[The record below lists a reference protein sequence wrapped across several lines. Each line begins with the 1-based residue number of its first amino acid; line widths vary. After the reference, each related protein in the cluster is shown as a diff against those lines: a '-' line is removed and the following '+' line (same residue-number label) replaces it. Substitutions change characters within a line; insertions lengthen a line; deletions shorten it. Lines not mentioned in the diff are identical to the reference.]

1 MSYKFVAITTGDL
14 NGVGLEVSAKALS
27 QIPASI
33 KKNRAIFFL
42 FRDHKQSV
50 VQKKYFQLLDRTWL
64 RLQFDSLEKAL
75 HFVRATK
82 NSLPDNALIDLSLKT
97 SPAEWVYESTLACA
111 KKSLDSLVTG
121 PLSKKL
127 TARLPKKPIG
137 HTGIFRQIFPK
148 NTFFMSFI
156 GQDFNVVLA
165 TDHLAFSDVEK
176 TLTKKLLTS
185 SFAAT
190 KKLKTKMRSRKKIA
204 VLGLNPHSGEGGLI
218 GRFEKRTMSRLP
230 AGVDGPLSPD
240 AAFLKKNWKK
250 YSFFICLYH
259 DQGLIPFKMHH
270 GQESGV
276 HLTLGLPFVRT
287 SVDHGT
293 AYDLFNK
300 DLADSRSMLEAI
312 KLNLTL
318 IGA

>member
-1 MSYKFVAITTGDL
+1 MSYKLVALTTGDID
-14 NGVGLEVSAKALS
+14 GVGLEVSLKALS
-27 QIPASI
+27 QMTASI
-33 KKNRAIFFL
+33 KKSGALFFI
-42 FRDHKQSV
+42 FRDHKQHLI
-50 VQKKYFQLLDRTWL
+50 QKKYFTLLDRTWL

-75 HFVRATK
+75 VFVRATK
-82 NSLPDNALIDLSLKT
+82 NSLPDNAIIDLSLNS
-97 SPAEWVYESTLACA
+97 SPAEWVYEATLACA

-165 TDHLAFSDVEK
+165 TDHQPLTTVEK
-176 TLTKKLLTS
+176 TLSKKLLTS
-185 SFAAT
+185 VFAAT
-190 KKLKTKMRSRKKIA
+190 KKLQRMTRSRKKIA

-218 GRFEKRTMSRLP
+218 GRFEKRLMSRLP
-230 AGVDGPLSPD
+230 AGIVGPLSPD
-240 AAFLKKNWKK
+240 AAFLKKNWSR

-293 AYDLFNK
+293 AYELFNK

-312 KLNLTL
+312 KLNLML